1 MPDIQN
7 FITYSIFSGYKNL
20 VAFTSTKQSFPTEKT
35 RFTGDSP
42 EIYSLSRKLL
52 AQKLGIEVTQLV
64 FPRQTHT
71 SCVAEIAEIPECEL
85 KDTDAL
91 VTNQRG
97 ICICVQTAD
106 CVPVLLFDPE
116 KSVVAAVHA
125 GWRGTVKK
133 IAAET
138 VRKMVSLYNCD
149 PAKIVA
155 AIGPSISPVVYKV
168 GSEVT
173 EAVLQSIPNPEHVI
187 HRKPNGKHHVDL
199 WAANREVLMA
209 SGLKPENIEIAEECS
224 FTDND
229 RYFSARKEGADTG
242 RMVSGMMLLP

>member
-7 FITYSIFSGYKNL
+7 FIAYSVFSGYKNL
-20 VAFTSTKQSFPTEKT
+20 VAFTSTKQSLPTQKT

-42 EIYSLSRKLL
+42 EIYALNRELL
-52 AQKLGIEVTQLV
+52 AQKLGIDVSRLV

-71 SCVAEIAEIPECEL
+71 SCVVEIDEIPACEL

-91 VTNQRG
+91 VTDKPG

-116 KSVVAAVHA
+116 KRVIAAVHA

-138 VRKMVSLYNCD
+138 VQKMVSNYQCD
-149 PAKIVA
+149 PAKILA
-155 AIGPSISPVVYKV
+155 AIGPSISPAVYEV

-173 EAVLQSIPNPEHVI
+173 EAVRLSIPNSEHVI
-187 HRKPNGKHHVDL
+187 HKKQNGKNHVDL
-199 WAANREVLMA
+199 WAANREVLVE
-209 SGLKPENIEIAEECS
+209 SGLKHENIEIAEECS
-224 FTDND
+224 FTDNN
-229 RYFSARKEGADTG
+229 RFFSARKEGADTG